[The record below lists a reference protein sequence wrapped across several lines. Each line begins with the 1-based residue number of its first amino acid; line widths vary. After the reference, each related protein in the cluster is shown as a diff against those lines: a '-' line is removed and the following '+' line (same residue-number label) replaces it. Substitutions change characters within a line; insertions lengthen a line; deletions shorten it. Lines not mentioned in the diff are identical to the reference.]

1 MKSNNP
7 DLKIGLYVN
16 ASNIIYY
23 STDRNSS
30 DCKWMSLH

>member
-1 MKSNNP
+1 MKQKIP

-23 STDRNSS
+23 SSDPNSP